1 MGPFRKFDET
11 VNLQTWEAFMP
22 WMLTGFD
29 KNGPQLWRESFYFI
43 VLLDVCLWRLPHLL
57 AFLEHEKQN

>member
-11 VNLQTWEAFMP
+11 VNLQTCEAFMP

-29 KNGPQLWRESFYFI
+29 KNGPQLWQESFYFI
-43 VLLDVCLWRLPHLL
+43 VLLDVCLCHICLR
-57 AFLEHEKQN
+57 F